1 MSLDKEWWERY
12 LNSEFYEPDEPT
24 TVTSE
29 PQNQPKQPTIKI
41 KQLQQLPQQH
51 TIEKVS
57 GIQKPKKD
65 AINVDF
71 TEPKLYNLSFDLID
85 CTKNKK
91 KKKQTKVEQQD
102 DIIPITT
109 INNGPWSREEFE
121 SFVQGY
127 QTLGKRWK
135 QIATHFVKTR
145 NAVQVTSYG
154 QKYLKEK
161 KQNQNKLL

>member
-24 TVTSE
+24 IAASE
-29 PQNQPKQPTIKI
+29 SQNQQEQSTTRIEPEIQQNTIK
-41 KQLQQLPQQH
+41 
-51 TIEKVS
+51 KVS
-57 GIQKPKKD
+57 GIQKSKKEM
-65 AINVDF
+65 ITVGF
-71 TEPKLYNLSFDLID
+71 MEPKLYNLSFDLID
-85 CTKNKK
+85 CTKNKNK
-91 KKKQTKVEQQD
+91 KIQKVEQELM
-102 DIIPITT
+102 PSSTT
-109 INNGPWSREEFE
+109 INNGAWSREEYE
-121 SFVQGY
+121 KFVEGY

-161 KQNQNKLL
+161 KKNKNKQ